1 MTEATGKRGK
11 GQATRSRKEAEAARK
26 NTLKVPA
33 DKKAARRALR
43 ERDNAAR
50 IEMRRA
56 MYTLDEKNLPYR
68 DRGPVK
74 KFIRDYVDTRLT
86 VGEMFV
92 PFAFL
97 ILIVLLIPNPTV
109 NLIASAIWAIMFA
122 ALAVDS
128 IIFVIRIRKLV
139 RKQFGDDEVRGSGFY
154 AVTRSI
160 TFRPMRLPKPA
171 VKIGGEPKVNKVPKS
186 LQK

>member
-1 MTEATGKRGK
+1 MTEQTEKRGK
-11 GQATRSRKEAEAARK
+11 GKATPSRKEAEAARK

-33 DKKAARRALR
+33 DKKAARKAM
-43 ERDNAAR
+43 RDRDAQAR

-56 MYTLDEKNLPYR
+56 MYTLDEKSLPYR

-97 ILIVLLIPNPTV
+97 ILIVLLIPNQTL
-109 NLIASAIWAIMFA
+109 NLIASGVWAIMFA
-122 ALAVDS
+122 ALAIDS
-128 IIFVIRIRKLV
+128 IIFVVRV
-139 RKQFGDDEVRGSGFY
+139 RKQVRQQFGEEEVRGVGFY
-154 AVTRSI
+154 ALTRSI
-160 TFRPMRLPKPA
+160 TFRPMRLPKPV
-171 VKIGGEPKVNKVPKS
+171 VKVGGEPKQNKIPKS